1 MTAFIAAEYW
11 RSIRLGLV
19 VSLLWAGVGFGQDS
33 GNGDFSGKV
42 RLALPK
48 TIYAVP
54 GLEMNIY
61 FDNIVLVANT
71 ANYLFDVTCEKGFQY
86 DRRWTYTPAAEDF
99 GDHSI
104 IIEVRDVS
112 NTVVAKAQSSI
123 RVARDSAEP
132 IKHVSLLA
140 IGDSHLQRD
149 YYLQHVLELSKAE
162 KNLQLTLIGS
172 RGAGNKPPTSE
183 LRHEGYNGWTAQAF
197 ATITGP
203 KARSGYYV
211 PSETGSPFIYE
222 NEDGV
227 PEVDF
232 ARYCREFNDGES
244 IDFVIIQVGGND
256 VWRGTDESID
266 GLIDRVL
273 GYFDVLIKMIYD
285 FDKETKVGVILLDPP
300 SRSQHGFRNYRGSRK
315 QTRWQYRRN
324 QHRMVERLI
333 ARYGDQEQSN
343 VFLIPVNVNL
353 DCVHGFPLRSYPSN
367 ARMPAKEK
375 RVYDGAHLS
384 PEGYRQYGDT
394 IYSWIRAS

>member
-132 IKHVSLLA
+132 I
-140 IGDSHLQRD
+140 
-149 YYLQHVLELSKAE
+149 
-162 KNLQLTLIGS
+162 
-172 RGAGNKPPTSE
+172 
-183 LRHEGYNGWTAQAF
+183 
-197 ATITGP
+197 
-203 KARSGYYV
+203 
-211 PSETGSPFIYE
+211 
-222 NEDGV
+222 
-227 PEVDF
+227 
-232 ARYCREFNDGES
+232 
-244 IDFVIIQVGGND
+244 
-256 VWRGTDESID
+256 
-266 GLIDRVL
+266 
-273 GYFDVLIKMIYD
+273 
-285 FDKETKVGVILLDPP
+285 
-300 SRSQHGFRNYRGSRK
+300 
-315 QTRWQYRRN
+315 
-324 QHRMVERLI
+324 
-333 ARYGDQEQSN
+333 
-343 VFLIPVNVNL
+343 
-353 DCVHGFPLRSYPSN
+353 
-367 ARMPAKEK
+367 
-375 RVYDGAHLS
+375 
-384 PEGYRQYGDT
+384 
-394 IYSWIRAS
+394 